1 MCSQTRITGNVQG
14 HECIHLEN
22 NCCPFSMR
30 YWCSCI
36 DFIFL
41 RSFQFCRHYMEFLK
55 EQQTAGTHASCLTA
69 EIDTRR
75 VKEEK
80 AEHRYLRACLRCLC
94 NKLEI
99 EPAPKKKKKCVEYLL
114 YWKMWADV
122 KVTRNLK
129 FSYLS

>member
-1 MCSQTRITGNVQG
+1 
-14 HECIHLEN
+14 
-22 NCCPFSMR
+22 
-30 YWCSCI
+30 
-36 DFIFL
+36 
-41 RSFQFCRHYMEFLK
+41 MEFLK

-99 EPAPKKKKKCVEYLL
+99 ELAPKKKKMRRIFTLL
-114 YWKMWADV
+114 KDV
-122 KVTRNLK
+122 SRCEGD
-129 FSYLS
+129 